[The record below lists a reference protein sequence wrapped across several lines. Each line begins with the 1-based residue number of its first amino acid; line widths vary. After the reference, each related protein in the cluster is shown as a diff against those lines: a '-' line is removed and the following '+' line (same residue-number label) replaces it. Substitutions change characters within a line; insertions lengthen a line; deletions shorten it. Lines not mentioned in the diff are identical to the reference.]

1 IFMMSPFTN
10 LLKFSPDQNIH
21 VGCMY
26 WLVLWMSVC
35 ECRAA
40 MYGHVQSPLFPEP
53 YLADLYIRW
62 YLKVPHGYQIQ
73 LTFNYLDIEPSVN
86 CTKDSLTVL
95 HGSEI
100 LGKFCGQ
107 KSTDKHHP
115 GNKPIMSPD
124 NCLWLFFE
132 TDSSNQ
138 GSQMHLGFFV
148 FYQAVGMLVF
158 YIALDV
164 WCVCVCVSVT
174 SVCGRPTV
182 DLSKRDRVLGGKTA
196 PAGSFPWQVFL
207 LSGGRGGT
215 SIIGDRWLMTAAH
228 NLENQSNVY
237 VGDNHISGLVKSPSL
252 ANASLHVH
260 PGYKNNN
267 LRTNFDNDIALI
279 KLNSP
284 ITFNM
289 NVMPVCLPER
299 DTELSG
305 TGLVSGFGLT
315 EDSLTAD
322 TLRYIRL
329 PVVEQDKCHR
339 SIETE
344 RKNRHDVAPLTDNMF
359 CAGLPEGGKDTC
371 SGDSGLAFVM
381 KDDET
386 YWVAGIVSWGVDCG
400 QPGKYGIYTRVAKYL
415 NWIQKT
421 MDENQ

>member
-1 IFMMSPFTN
+1 
-10 LLKFSPDQNIH
+10 
-21 VGCMY
+21 
-26 WLVLWMSVC
+26 MSVC

-148 FYQAVGMLVF
+148 FYQAVVMDCGIAEIADPDL
-158 YIALDV
+158 IALTEESPLITYNQNISFKCLSKHYKLDGDANFSFDASGN
-164 WCVCVCVSVT
+164 WISERGQNYSQNAPHCVP
-174 SVCGRPTV
+174 VCGRPTV

-228 NLENQSNVY
+228 NLEQ
-237 VGDNHISGLVKSPSL
+237 
-252 ANASLHVH
+252 
-260 PGYKNNN
+260 
-267 LRTNFDNDIALI
+267 
-279 KLNSP
+279 
-284 ITFNM
+284 
-289 NVMPVCLPER
+289 E
-299 DTELSG
+299 
-305 TGLVSGFGLT
+305 
-315 EDSLTAD
+315 
-322 TLRYIRL
+322 IR
-329 PVVEQDKCHR
+329 
-339 SIETE
+339 
-344 RKNRHDVAPLTDNMF
+344 
-359 CAGLPEGGKDTC
+359 
-371 SGDSGLAFVM
+371 
-381 KDDET
+381 
-386 YWVAGIVSWGVDCG
+386 
-400 QPGKYGIYTRVAKYL
+400 
-415 NWIQKT
+415 
-421 MDENQ
+421 